1 VGAEGSLGKR
11 VGGGGGGHGHDH
23 VRAKDLI
30 GRTRRRKPKMFGAH
44 PVRVSGSHTV
54 NYFVGIWRSTTDNRI
69 KLSCHKKQ
77 LDQPCTLPKPGPQNT
92 NRCYTLA
99 MTSFPPPSGFNH
111 SPSSHW
117 EPPSSRLPR
126 SPSTHS
132 KTSRTPS
139 ARPGHDESSHASL
152 ADRCRPYRGES
163 RSDTARASFSRRSM
177 LHCLR
182 FTWDAPGRKMKP
194 TLHAAAAAATPTHAP
209 CRGWG
214 LSSCRDLQTYIA
226 LPCQPHNKKLS
237 LSSEDSLHTF
247 PCTPRFSELGL
258 VGMGPERTFLKNI
271 PCMQLRCLQTNPERC
286 RRRQSHHPAAPAVR
300 TGSTKNKQSVGARG
314 ATEHSLFRDA
324 CGKSKQPLFVE

>member
-1 VGAEGSLGKR
+1 MGMGRGGENREIQTSRWVGGTCQTTTAAATTTTAAQPSFTKIAVSHLGSAERPEPSRARPHEIRLPQLCQARHELYMTGESLGDEDITRGTQNRSAHSLAVGIRAKRRRGAGAGENTAVGAEGSLGKR

-182 FTWDAPGRKMKP
+182 FTWDAK
-194 TLHAAAAAATPTHAP
+194 
-209 CRGWG
+209 
-214 LSSCRDLQTYIA
+214 
-226 LPCQPHNKKLS
+226 
-237 LSSEDSLHTF
+237 
-247 PCTPRFSELGL
+247 
-258 VGMGPERTFLKNI
+258 
-271 PCMQLRCLQTNPERC
+271 
-286 RRRQSHHPAAPAVR
+286 RRRESL
-300 TGSTKNKQSVGARG
+300 RG
-314 ATEHSLFRDA
+314 GLKRRRGMHA
-324 CGKSKQPLFVE
+324 